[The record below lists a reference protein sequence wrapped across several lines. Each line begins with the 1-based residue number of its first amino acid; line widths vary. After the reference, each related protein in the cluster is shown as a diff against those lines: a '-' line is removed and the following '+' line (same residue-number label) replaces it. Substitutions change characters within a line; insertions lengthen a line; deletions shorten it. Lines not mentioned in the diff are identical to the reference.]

1 MDMPQMSP
9 SEFLPAVIGILD
21 RLGQSTAERG
31 QATLSLLID
40 LAKTEAED
48 ALQQSALDA
57 DMRATIRK
65 TSTVGAW
72 K

>member
-1 MDMPQMSP
+1 MDIPQ
-9 SEFLPAVIGILD
+9 SEFLPTVIGILGE
-21 RLGQSTAERG
+21 LHQSTAERG

-48 ALQQSALDA
+48 ALRQAGVDA
-57 DMRATIRK
+57 EMRATLRG
-65 TSTVGAW
+65 TSIVGAW